1 VGDDTAVPC
10 GVGRRGTAEEEVA
23 SGEIEAAAGEE
34 GGGGRVRVAI
44 GLGAVG
50 YIGGACLLKTC
61 CGQTQ
66 I

>member
-1 VGDDTAVPC
+1 
-10 GVGRRGTAEEEVA
+10 VA